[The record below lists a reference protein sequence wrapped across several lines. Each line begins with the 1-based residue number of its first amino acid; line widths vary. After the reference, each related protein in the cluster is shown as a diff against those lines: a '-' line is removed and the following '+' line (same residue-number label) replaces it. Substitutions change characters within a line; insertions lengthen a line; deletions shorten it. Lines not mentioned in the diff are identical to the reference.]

1 MLRRQRHRNGWL
13 WTHWLLL
20 PPPGLALA
28 HAHRLGHGDVAQL
41 VEAAGDDAGE
51 AGAHVQGAVRLVPRH
66 HRRHQQQPRHLERET
81 VFTLLLYVKIQNRP
95 CAPGDHQ
102 LWLEKISNNE

>member
-1 MLRRQRHRNGWL
+1 MTG
-13 WTHWLLL
+13 LLL

-51 AGAHVQGAVRLVPRH
+51 AGAHVQGALRLVPRH
-66 HRRHQQQPRHLERET
+66 HRRHQQQPRYLKRET
-81 VFTLLLYVKIQNRP
+81 VFIIVYYFITLCLNSK
-95 CAPGDHQ
+95 
-102 LWLEKISNNE
+102 